1 MPAIAPDAIVVE
13 AFYALLELDG
23 ITRMH
28 DADSQ
33 ALVAQIDV
41 PVAHSRN
48 PSQILP
54 LDAAHCGSDVGG
66 NGDGRPRAI
75 RNRPHIAPSALAVIP
90 CRSNFSRDERS
101 GRPSGCRYCLG

>member
-1 MPAIAPDAIVVE
+1 MLASAPDAIGVK
-13 AFYALLELDG
+13 AFYAPLDLDG
-23 ITRMH
+23 MARMH

-66 NGDGRPRAI
+66 NGAGRPRPI
-75 RNRPHIAPSALAVIP
+75 RNRAQCVG
-90 CRSNFSRDERS
+90 RDS
-101 GRPSGCRYCLG
+101 L

>member
-1 MPAIAPDAIVVE
+1 
-13 AFYALLELDG
+13 
-23 ITRMH
+23 MH

-66 NGDGRPRAI
+66 NGAGRPRAI

-90 CRSNFSRDERS
+90 CSSVFSRDERS